1 MDPHL
6 KYDNLKEVIRR
17 HDYKYYVLDDPEI
30 SDIEYDILFRDL
42 SNFEKKFPELLT
54 SDSPTQRVGITP
66 VSSFKTYE
74 HNKQMLSLSNV
85 FSKTEL
91 EDFFKRIEKR
101 MMDVSDY
108 DFYCEPK
115 MDGAA
120 ISLIFEDGILT
131 RGATRGDGTT
141 GEDITSN
148 VKTIKSIPQKL
159 LQSSSFPIPS
169 YLEIRG
175 EIYIS
180 KDDFERLNKNAIHS
194 DDKVF
199 ANPRNAASGSLRQL
213 DPKITS
219 KRPLSFMAHGL
230 GEVRGA
236 EFKSLEALFLNLAN
250 LGLPVNKLNKK
261 VNGIEGCIAYYENI
275 LANRDSIPF
284 DIDGVVYKINQFTY
298 QDKLGEISRSPRWAI
313 AHKFPAEEA
322 TTLIEEINFQVGR
335 TGILTPVARLKPVKV
350 GGVIVSNCT
359 LHNIDE
365 LQRLDPRIGDTVVIR
380 RAGDVIPQIIKI
392 IESKRPDESSSI
404 DIPRF
409 CPACNSKIK
418 QENQSDWEVISSVK
432 NDRVKSFGSKIEA
445 EYFINF
451 SNRPEYQLKEITN
464 RAAFIKCSS
473 VFSCPEIVKG
483 NLIHFVSR
491 VAFDIDGLGQEIL
504 NTFMQKSYL
513 SDPSDIF
520 CLENYR
526 LDLEKLEGFGKKS
539 ISNLLTSINN
549 SRNIELSRLVYSL
562 GIPEVGEATSRNLAS
577 AFLDFSSIQNAS
589 FINLIELDDIGPK
602 VASNI
607 VNFFKHEYV
616 SKLLVNLIPHLKIKK
631 IIKKNID
638 EMPLLNMQIVLT
650 GKLARFSRDEIK
662 ESLISMGAKV
672 TSSVSKNTNFI
683 IAGENAGSKLN
694 KASELG
700 IKVLSEENYSEL
712 INDPKKYI

>member
-17 HDYKYYVLDDPEI
+17 HDYRYYVLDDPEI

-54 SDSPTQRVGITP
+54 SDSPTQRVGIAP

-85 FSKTEL
+85 FSKSEL
-91 EDFFKRIEKR
+91 QDFFKRIEKR

-392 IESKRPDESSSI
+392 IESKRPAESSSI
-404 DIPRF
+404 DIPRL

-418 QENQSDWEVISSVK
+418 QENQSDWEVISSLK
-432 NDRVKSFGSKIEA
+432 NDKVKSFGSKIEA

-491 VAFDIDGLGQEIL
+491 KAFDIDGLGQEIL
-504 NTFMQKSYL
+504 NTFIQKSYL

-607 VNFFKHEYV
+607 VNFFEHEYV

>member
-30 SDIEYDILFRDL
+30 SDIEYDILFRGL
-42 SNFEKKFPELLT
+42 SSFERKFPELLT
-54 SDSPTQRVGITP
+54 SDSPTQRVGIAP

-85 FSKTEL
+85 FSKSEL
-91 EDFFKRIEKR
+91 QDFFKRIEKR

-284 DIDGVVYKINQFTY
+284 DIDGVVYKINQFAY

-418 QENQSDWEVISSVK
+418 QENQSDWEVISSLK
-432 NDRVKSFGSKIEA
+432 NDKVKSFGSKIEA

-491 VAFDIDGLGQEIL
+491 KAFDIDGLGQEIL
-504 NTFMQKSYL
+504 NTFIQKSYL